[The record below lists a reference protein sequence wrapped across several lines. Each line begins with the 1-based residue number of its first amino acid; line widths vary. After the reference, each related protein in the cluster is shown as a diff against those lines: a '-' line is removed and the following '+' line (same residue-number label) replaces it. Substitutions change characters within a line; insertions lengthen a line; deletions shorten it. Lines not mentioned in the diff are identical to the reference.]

1 MTNILEAGPGQVE
14 VNIIDPKGKTN
25 SVPLRVRQNETDET
39 KYKCEYA
46 PQIEGQHKVEVSFA
60 GKPVPNSPFNVKIA
74 PPCNAEKVRALGR
87 GIQPTGVRVND
98 IADFKVYTEGAGSGT
113 PEVKV
118 MGPDGQPV
126 KCSVRKLGDGV
137 TYDCDYK
144 PLKEGRYV
152 VVVSFAGQEIFQSPF
167 EVQVGP
173 VKDSKIVAYG
183 PGLKGGVV
191 GHPARFTVDTNGEQ
205 GTLGFSVEGPSYAK
219 IECRDNGDGSAE
231 VEYFPTAPGEYAV
244 HVTCDGED
252 IPNSPY
258 VPMII
263 PKTDYDPSAVVAS
276 GPGLAP
282 KGVVI
287 AQPTE
292 FTVDTRKAGKAPL
305 DVSVMTNADYRPVDV
320 KVTDNKDGTYK
331 AQYKPDKLG
340 KHTVHVNY
348 GGVAV
353 PKSPFRVGVG
363 GVPDASKVRLFESF
377 VIFVNYFCD
386 FQVIVSGPGVSKGVK
401 PNQPTHYTIDTR
413 QAGGGELIT
422 SVKDEKGKDVPVNI
436 TDHMDGQYTAEY
448 TAPAPGKYK
457 VTTTYAGRP
466 VPGSPVDLKVTPPAD
481 VSKVKV
487 DGLEPSETLLA
498 FEAFFQKQI

>member
-1 MTNILEAGPGQVE
+1 MNGSDAGPGQIDVQ
-14 VNIIDPKGKTN
+14 IIDPKGKTN
-25 SVPLRVRQNETDET
+25 SVPLRVRQDENDET

-46 PQIEGQHKVEVSFA
+46 PQLEGPHKVEVSFA

-74 PPCNAEKVRALGR
+74 PPCNAEKVRAYGR

-98 IADFKVYTEGAGSGT
+98 FADFKVYTEGAGSGT
-113 PEVKV
+113 PDVKV
-118 MGPDGQPV
+118 VGPDGQPV
-126 KCSVRKLGDGV
+126 KCTVRRLADGV

-173 VKDSKIVAYG
+173 VKESKIVAYG

-191 GHPARFTVDTNGEQ
+191 GHPARFTVDTNGEM

-219 IECRDNGDGSAE
+219 IDCRDNGDGSAE
-231 VEYFPTAPGEYAV
+231 VEYIPTAPGEYAV

-263 PKTDYDPSAVVAS
+263 PKTDYDPSAVVAT
-276 GPGLAP
+276 GPGLSP

-287 AQPTE
+287 ATPTE

-320 KVTDNKDGTYK
+320 KVTDNKDGTFK

-348 GGVAV
+348 GGVAI
-353 PKSPFRVGVG
+353 PKSPFRVQVG
-363 GVPDASKVRLFESF
+363 GVPDPSKV
-377 VIFVNYFCD
+377 
-386 FQVIVSGPGVSKGVK
+386 
-401 PNQPTHYTIDTR
+401 
-413 QAGGGELIT
+413 
-422 SVKDEKGKDVPVNI
+422 
-436 TDHMDGQYTAEY
+436 
-448 TAPAPGKYK
+448 
-457 VTTTYAGRP
+457 
-466 VPGSPVDLKVTPPAD
+466 
-481 VSKVKV
+481 
-487 DGLEPSETLLA
+487 
-498 FEAFFQKQI
+498 